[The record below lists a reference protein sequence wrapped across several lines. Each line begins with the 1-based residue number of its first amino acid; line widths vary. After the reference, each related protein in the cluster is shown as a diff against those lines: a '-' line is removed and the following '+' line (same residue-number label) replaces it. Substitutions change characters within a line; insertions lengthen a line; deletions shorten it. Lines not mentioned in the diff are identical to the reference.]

1 MKTEKI
7 KMEEDFSAIRKKWIK
22 IGRKHLYRLFY
33 GRMTM
38 IALIMI
44 AQVVVPLVLF
54 YNLGVYSPLLYMG
67 MLAVTFICIL
77 HIFILTFHKF
87 FRRHRVIMRQQFI
100 FILKEMIKTPI
111 ACIGLPADS
120 PNRNLVISFFLQ
132 DFYCRLKD
140 QIPRFPSIFR

>member
-54 YNLGVYSPLLYMG
+54 YNLGVYSPLL
-67 MLAVTFICIL
+67 
-77 HIFILTFHKF
+77 
-87 FRRHRVIMRQQFI
+87 
-100 FILKEMIKTPI
+100 
-111 ACIGLPADS
+111 
-120 PNRNLVISFFLQ
+120 
-132 DFYCRLKD
+132 
-140 QIPRFPSIFR
+140 

>member
-77 HIFILTFHKF
+77 HIFNMPSRPEFKMSWLIFVAALTPFGCVF
-87 FRRHRVIMRQQFI
+87 YLWVQTDLGHRK
-100 FILKEMIKTPI
+100 LKRKAEKAME
-111 ACIGLPADS
+111 
-120 PNRNLVISFFLQ
+120 
-132 DFYCRLKD
+132 
-140 QIPRFPSIFR
+140 

>member
-44 AQVVVPLVLF
+44 ALVL
-54 YNLGVYSPLLYMG
+54 
-67 MLAVTFICIL
+67 
-77 HIFILTFHKF
+77 
-87 FRRHRVIMRQQFI
+87 
-100 FILKEMIKTPI
+100 
-111 ACIGLPADS
+111 
-120 PNRNLVISFFLQ
+120 
-132 DFYCRLKD
+132 
-140 QIPRFPSIFR
+140 